1 VPAYFFP
8 ESRDAAGE
16 ITRLF
21 DFVWLTA
28 VALWNL
34 RWQVKGYVGTLP
46 ESTPERLA
54 ERFVQG
60 SDLQGVNLKRSCIE
74 ITWEEQKSRFASI
87 ILTNAFAAY
96 ESWADRISQTLQ
108 RKANAMRLQFPNS
121 GEKNGHG
128 LEWVLSTMTE
138 KRSKTLEAAFY
149 PVFIKSTKYSL
160 PVITNMMLSYRY
172 FKEIRNCE
180 IHHGGVYDKKAQ
192 EAYEAFLP
200 TSDKKSLG
208 MKGDLFFEPVTQGAR
223 VKLHLRGVVGFC
235 DILLRV
241 IATVDAELSRSSLA
255 EVPFKMWM
263 IATKHPKVLSGNVH
277 RRNMQVTERCRAA
290 GLPRP
295 QDVEAAYEFL
305 RAHRVIHI

>member
-1 VPAYFFP
+1 MPAYFFP

-21 DFVWLTA
+21 DFVWPTA

-34 RWQVKGYVGTLP
+34 RWQVKGYVDTLP

-60 SDLQGVNLKRSCIE
+60 SELQGVNLKRSCIE
-74 ITWEEQKSRFASI
+74 ITWEEQKSRFASV

-96 ESWADRISQTLQ
+96 ESWADRLSQTLQ
-108 RKANAMRLQFPNS
+108 RKANGERLQFPNS
-121 GEKNGHG
+121 GKKNGHG
-128 LEWVLSTMTE
+128 LEWVLSTMTQT
-138 KRSKTLEAAFY
+138 RSKTLEAAFY
-149 PVFIKSTKYSL
+149 PVFSKSKKYSL
-160 PVITNMMLSYRY
+160 PVITNMMLAYRY

-180 IHHGGVYDKKAQ
+180 MHQSGVASEKAQ

-200 TSDKKSLG
+200 LFDKKSLG
-208 MKGDLFFEPVTQGAR
+208 MKGDLVFEPATQGVL

-235 DILLRV
+235 DILLRI

-255 EVPFKMWM
+255 EAPFRTWM
-263 IATKHPKVLSGNVH
+263 IATRQPKVLSGNVH
-277 RRNMQVTERCRAA
+277 KRNIQVADRCHAA
-290 GLPRP
+290 GLPTPR
-295 QDVEAAYEFL
+295 DVEVTYEFL
-305 RAHRVIHI
+305 RAHRIIHI